1 MYRSGKDFVYC
12 PVQEKQDSKFMLN
25 EAPLPT
31 LEFSGSINVRTFFIQ
46 GNQKALRRG
55 ELFDCLDQNILR
67 IPVNP

>member
-46 GNQKALRRG
+46 GNPKKLSG
-55 ELFDCLDQNILR
+55 EESFLIAFIR
-67 IPVNP
+67 TY

>member
-1 MYRSGKDFVYC
+1 MYRSGKDFAYC

-46 GNQKALRRG
+46 GNQKSSPERRAF
-55 ELFDCLDQNILR
+55 LIAFIR
-67 IPVNP
+67 TY

>member
-1 MYRSGKDFVYC
+1 MYRSGKDFLYC

-46 GNQKALRRG
+46 GNQKSSPERRA
-55 ELFDCLDQNILR
+55 F
-67 IPVNP
+67 